1 MTAPCLLR
9 GVPVPAR
16 RPRPDADGPDRP
28 RHAPPVPDGN
38 TATWSLAD
46 GHAVRVRPMRS
57 DDGAAEQALV
67 EQLSPLSRY
76 HRFHFGLPTLPP
88 GMLALLTAVDGERH
102 VAYVVEDA
110 EDPAAPVIADA
121 RYVRRSDHDDA
132 EFALTIADRWQGR
145 GLGRQLLDHLRR
157 AARRQRIGSLY
168 GDVLWGHAAMLA
180 LARRAGARI
189 TAHPGDATLMRVRL
203 AP

>member
-1 MTAPCLLR
+1 MTAACLLR
-9 GVPVPAR
+9 GIGARAR
-16 RPRPDADGPDRP
+16 RPGPGADRLDPTRRAPRP
-28 RHAPPVPDGN
+28 PDGD
-38 TATWSLAD
+38 TALWALAD
-46 GHAVRVRPMRS
+46 GHAVRVRPMRPG
-57 DDGAAEQALV
+57 DGAAEQALV
-67 EQLSPLSRY
+67 EQLSPQSRY

-88 GMLALLTAVDGERH
+88 GLLALLTAVDGERH

-110 EDPAAPVIADA
+110 QDPAAPVIADA
-121 RYVRRSDHDDA
+121 RYVRRNDHDDA

-157 AARRQRIGSLY
+157 AARRQHIGSLY
-168 GDVLWGHAAMLA
+168 GDVLWGHAAMLG

-203 AP
+203 TP